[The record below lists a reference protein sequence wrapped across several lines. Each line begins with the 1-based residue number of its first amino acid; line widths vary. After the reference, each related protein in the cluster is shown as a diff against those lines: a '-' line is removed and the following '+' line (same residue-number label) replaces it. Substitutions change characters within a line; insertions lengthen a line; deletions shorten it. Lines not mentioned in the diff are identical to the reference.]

1 MVRLRHTRTKWSVAI
16 LALIALVAQSFVV
29 LRHSAAM
36 AAERAELALAGKD
49 LQAFGIDL
57 ASALCRE
64 SSGQTD
70 GKTVP
75 GGKPMSCLYCSALA
89 SGHALAAPACP
100 SFAQPETT
108 AAWSPVATAFIFDR
122 YDARPRT
129 RAPPL
134 SA

>member
-75 GGKPMSCLYCSALA
+75 GGKPMSCLYCAAMA
-89 SGHALAAPACP
+89 SGHALPPVQTIALAAPARDP
-100 SFAQPETT
+100 TWI
-108 AAWSPVATAFIFDR
+108 AAGVALILDR
-122 YDARPRT
+122 TDPRPRT
-129 RAPPL
+129 RAPP
-134 SA
+134 AFV